1 VRAAARQDTNWRA
14 RSDAPYRIIFTM
26 KYDEFAFFNQQL
38 AAMLR
43 DGIPLEGALRRL
55 CQEMRHGQLRD
66 ELQTLEADLAKGVPM
81 ADALKPRQL
90 PELYKR
96 MILVGVKSGDLPGAL
111 TMLADYFQRQ
121 NDVWTRLKSM
131 MTYPLIVMFAA
142 FLISTALAF
151 LWTCVIGPSMGN
163 VFGGMGIRL
172 PAFTLF
178 TLSTLNTI
186 WIFPVALGVVFLLVA
201 SVVFLPGMRGK
212 YLWRLPAF
220 KEATVS
226 RIASALTLLLKNGVS
241 LPDAVGLVEQ
251 LETSTA
257 AAADLQQWQRRLAAG
272 TAKFSEVAA
281 ANRMIPPLFVWV
293 VASAGEDLTAGFNRA
308 AEIYHS
314 RALYRTEVALY
325 SVLPIAS
332 LFLGAIV
339 LSQACL
345 VISMFLPLVSMVS
358 QMSGGGG

>member
-1 VRAAARQDTNWRA
+1 
-14 RSDAPYRIIFTM
+14 M

-55 CQEMRHGQLRD
+55 CQDMRRGQLRD
-66 ELQTLEADLAKGVPM
+66 ELQALETDLANGVPM
-81 ADALKPRQL
+81 ADALKTRQL

-131 MTYPLIVMFAA
+131 MTYPLIVMFVA
-142 FLISTALAF
+142 FLISTLLAF
-151 LWTCVIGPSMGN
+151 VWTHVIGPSLLG
-163 VFGGMGIRL
+163 VFGGMGIRM
-172 PAFTLF
+172 PAATLF
-178 TLSTLNTI
+178 AFDTLQAI
-186 WIFPVALGVVFLLVA
+186 WVFPVVLGVLFLLVA
-201 SVVFLPGMRGK
+201 SVVFVPGLRGK

-226 RIASALTLLLKNGVS
+226 RVAASLALLLKNGVN
-241 LPDAVGLVEQ
+241 LPDAIGLVEQ

-257 AAADLQQWQRRLAAG
+257 ATADLQQWRKKLAAG
-272 TAKFSEVAA
+272 TAKFSEVATG
-281 ANRMIPPLFVWV
+281 NRLIPPLFVWV

-314 RALYRTEVALY
+314 RAIYRTEIALY

-332 LFLGAIV
+332 LFLGAVV
-339 LSQACL
+339 LSQASL
-345 VISMFLPLVSMVS
+345 VISMFLPLIAMLNN
-358 QMSGGGG
+358 MSGN

>member
-1 VRAAARQDTNWRA
+1 
-14 RSDAPYRIIFTM
+14 M

-55 CQEMRHGQLRD
+55 CQDMRRGKLRA
-66 ELQTLEADLAKGVPM
+66 ELQALETDLASGVPM
-81 ADALKPRQL
+81 ADALKSRQL

-131 MTYPLIVMFAA
+131 MTYPLIVMFVA
-142 FLISTALAF
+142 FLISTLLAF
-151 LWTCVIGPSMGN
+151 VWTHVIGPSMEN
-163 VFGGMGIRL
+163 VFGGMGIRM
-172 PAFTLF
+172 PAATLF
-178 TLSTLNTI
+178 AFDTLQAI
-186 WIFPVALGVVFLLVA
+186 WIFPVVLGILFLLAVA
-201 SVVFLPGMRGK
+201 ILILPGLRGK
-212 YLWRLPAF
+212 FLWRLPAF

-226 RIASALTLLLKNGVS
+226 RVAASLALLLKNGVN
-241 LPDAVGLVEQ
+241 LPDAIGLVEQ

-257 AAADLQQWQRRLAAG
+257 AIADLKQWRGKLAAG
-272 TAKFSEVAA
+272 TAKFSEVATG
-281 ANRMIPPLFVWV
+281 NRLIPPLFVWV

-314 RALYRTEVALY
+314 RAIYRTEVALY

-332 LFLGAIV
+332 LFLGAVV
-339 LSQACL
+339 LSQASL
-345 VISMFLPLVSMVS
+345 VISMFLPLIAMLNN
-358 QMSGGGG
+358 MSGN

>member
-1 VRAAARQDTNWRA
+1 
-14 RSDAPYRIIFTM
+14 M

-55 CQEMRHGQLRD
+55 CQEMRRGKLRD

-81 ADALKPRQL
+81 ADALPPRQL

-131 MTYPLIVMFAA
+131 MTYPLIVMFVA
-142 FLISTALAF
+142 FLISTVLAF
-151 LWTCVIGPSMGN
+151 AWSCVIGPSFKD
-163 VFGGMGIRL
+163 VFSGMGVAL
-172 PAFTLF
+172 PGATLF
-178 TLSTLNTI
+178 ALGTLKTI
-186 WIFPVALGVVFLLVA
+186 WVFPVVLGVLFLFAV
-201 SVVFLPGMRGK
+201 SVVFLPGLRGK

-220 KEATVS
+220 KEATIS
-226 RIASALTLLLKNGVS
+226 RIAAALTLLMKNGVN
-241 LPDAVGLVEQ
+241 LPDAIGLVEQ
-251 LETSTA
+251 LETSA
-257 AAADLQQWQRRLAAG
+257 AATADLKQWRGKLAAG
-272 TAKFSEVAA
+272 TAKFSDVATG
-281 ANRMIPPLFVWV
+281 NRLIPPLFVWV

-314 RALYRTEVALY
+314 RAIYRTEVALY

-332 LFLGAIV
+332 LFLGAVV
-339 LSQACL
+339 LSQAFL
-345 VISMFLPLVSMVS
+345 VISMFLPMIVMVS
-358 QMSGGGG
+358 YMS

>member
-1 VRAAARQDTNWRA
+1 
-14 RSDAPYRIIFTM
+14 M

-55 CQEMRHGQLRD
+55 CQEMRRGELRD

-81 ADALKPRQL
+81 ADALPPRQL

-121 NDVWTRLKSM
+121 NNVWTRLKSM
-131 MTYPLIVMFAA
+131 MTYPLIVMLVA
-142 FLISTALAF
+142 FLISAVIAF
-151 LWTCVIGPSMGN
+151 AWTFVIGPSFKD
-163 VFGGMGIRL
+163 VYSGMNMML
-172 PAFTLF
+172 PAATRFAFETLK
-178 TLSTLNTI
+178 TI
-186 WIFPVALGVVFLLVA
+186 WIFPVVLGLLFLFVA
-201 SVVFLPGMRGK
+201 SVVFLPGLRGK
-212 YLWRLPAF
+212 FLWRLPAF
-220 KEATVS
+220 KEATIS
-226 RIASALTLLLKNGVS
+226 RIAASLTLLLKNGVN
-241 LPDAVGLVEQ
+241 LPDAIGLVEQ

-257 AAADLQQWQRRLAAG
+257 AAADLQQWKNKLAAG

-281 ANRMIPPLFVWV
+281 DSRLIPPLFVWV
-293 VASAGEDLTAGFNRA
+293 VASAGEDLVAGFNRA
-308 AEIYHS
+308 AEIYYS
-314 RALYRTEVALY
+314 RAIYRTEVALF

-339 LSQACL
+339 ISQAFL
-345 VISMFLPLVSMVS
+345 VISMFLPMICMVS
-358 QMSGGGG
+358 NMSGGD